1 MGYVIFV
8 AFMSVGITS
17 APRHKIKYRVFY
29 VVHHIVFAA
38 YLLTILHTID
48 NVERQKGGR
57 SQAFKWFSASLLLYI
72 PDRASM
78 YLSHRYHTHV
88 VTAYTIDSEVEDHRL
103 IILKAKKPDLL
114 HFCPGQYAYLKV
126 PKVSFDTTWS
136 AGFVNQRQMSLI
148 SFTLLSVYSYVF
160 FCLISFRLV
169 VCYG

>member
-17 APRHKIKYRVFY
+17 ALRHKIKHRVFY

-72 PDRASM
+72 SDRASM

-88 VTAYTIDSEVEDHRL
+88 VTAYTIDSEVDDHRL
-103 IILKAKKPDLL
+103 IILKAKKPE
-114 HFCPGQYAYLKV
+114 V
-126 PKVSFDTTWS
+126 
-136 AGFVNQRQMSLI
+136 RSLWHSI
-148 SFTLLSVYSYVF
+148 SKIRRLYTCHDVWYWNR
-160 FCLISFRLV
+160 FRALYI
-169 VCYG
+169 CFGRPCEPMPSPRPCSL